1 MRRKDDLATMTFE
14 RKEKMLIARQQV
26 KVEDYQPDFNNLI
39 FSLCE
44 EDCLSEDDWLASE
57 WSSSAGPQ
65 IEVWV
70 CRKTLQECETA
81 LASQFWSVMVSV
93 MKLIIGLVMRLFRQ
107 PVNKIMG
114 SIMWLLIGWS
124 CYLSLGTAI
133 GSVMGSVSTCHDVS
147 VFHTEYILP
156 GSRKRLKESFT
167 PILTFW

>member
-1 MRRKDDLATMTFE
+1 MRRKDDLAT
-14 RKEKMLIARQQV
+14 KEKMLIARQQV
-26 KVEDYQPDFNNLI
+26 KVKDYQPDFNNLI
-39 FSLCE
+39 FSLSE
-44 EDCLSEDDWLASE
+44 EDCLSEDDWLAIE

-107 PVNKIMG
+107 SVMEL
-114 SIMWLLIGWS
+114 M
-124 CYLSLGTAI
+124 GTAI